1 MRVILVSLGLVV
13 LVWVVLRAS
22 DRWYARRIERQQQA
36 WSETIERD
44 AEGIRAGFAPW
55 SLGEG
60 GTALLFIPGFAGA
73 PSLYQ
78 RMAPA
83 LAERGYACRAMRLP
97 GFGDPFDRAAT
108 VTAADW
114 LEAVERELDGLRAEH
129 DEVWLV
135 GHSLGAALALQVV
148 QSDPDRAAGVVLLA
162 PLIEVSG
169 RRSPVL
175 PPARW
180 YAIGRR
186 LFKSTAMLESNFP
199 LDLQDESAG
208 PLVQRDRF
216 IPINLYHAVFD
227 TLDGLPRP
235 EDFAL
240 PVLMM
245 VAPGDAIADPA
256 AAQAWFERLPVAH
269 RHLQVETDA
278 GHVLPL
284 DTGWD
289 RRVQEIDDFIRSA
302 P

>member
-1 MRVILVSLGLVV
+1 MRMLLVILGLML
-13 LVWVVLRAS
+13 LVWLAVRVT
-22 DRWYARRIERQQQA
+22 DRWYARRIERQYQA
-36 WSETIERD
+36 WSTTIDRD
-44 AEGIRAGFAPW
+44 ADGIRAGFAPW

-60 GTALLFIPGFAGA
+60 ETALLFIPGFAGA

-83 LAERGYACRAMRLP
+83 LAERGYTCRAMQLP
-97 GFGDPFDRAAT
+97 GFGDPFQHAAA

-114 LEAVERELDGLRAEH
+114 LDAVERERDGLRAEH

-135 GHSLGAALALQVV
+135 GHSLGAALALHVV
-148 QSDPDRAAGVVLLA
+148 HADPARTAGVVLLA

-186 LFKSTAMLESNFP
+186 LFKRTPMLESNFP
-199 LDLQDESAG
+199 LDLQDASAG

-227 TLDGLPRP
+227 TLEGLPPP
-235 EDFAL
+235 EDFPL
-240 PVLMM
+240 PVLVMI
-245 VAPGDAIADPA
+245 APEDAIADPR
-256 AAQAWFERLPVAH
+256 AAQAWFERLSVSH
-269 RHLQVETDA
+269 RRLHVETDA

-284 DTGWD
+284 DAGWE
-289 RRVQEIDDFIRSA
+289 RRVQEIDDFIQSA
-302 P
+302 R